1 MQVTRKPSDNFTRLF
16 DVLAYQLAKYP
27 NEKALNESVNGL
39 WKGYSIQ
46 EIIQRVNHLSCW
58 FIRNEYTRGQKII
71 LAPVTGSP
79 AWMIIDF
86 ACQQVGLVTVP
97 IHSNSTSSDFD
108 LIISETESSLCIA
121 ADRSIYDAIIASVE
135 RTQSTARTY
144 HLDSTREGYFEAL
157 NEKESNNELEKL
169 ASLKESISPDDL
181 VTILYTSGSSGTPK
195 GVMLSHNNIAFNI
208 KAVLM
213 LLPLEPHYRVL
224 SFLPFSHILE
234 RMACYSYLA
243 FGVSLYFNSSKETFV
258 DDFKTVRPHFCT
270 SVPRVLEKMYDFMLE
285 QMVKRNFVQRNTIRW
300 ALNVGKQYSSGK
312 IRFIYLLKLTIARWL
327 VLGQWRKK
335 LGGKIRHMVVG
346 AASLR
351 PEIGKLFSAAG
362 IQIIEGYG
370 MTETAPL
377 IAVNRFEPGL
387 NMFGT
392 VGLIVPGV
400 DVKIDS
406 PSETG
411 EGEILV
417 KGPNLTQ
424 GYFKRQELNSEV
436 FTSEGWFKTGDVGM
450 FVKGRFLKIT
460 DRKKDIFKTSA
471 GKYIAPQPLQ
481 NHFNKSPFIQ
491 RCLIIGFQKPF
502 VTALLVPHFEI
513 LQAWCLQEGIHWTS
527 PQFMVY
533 NIKVRARMQQEIDT
547 LNEVL
552 PNIERIKDFVLCH
565 QDWTLESGELTPTLK
580 PIRLRIMDHYKS
592 EIEKMYG

>member
-46 EIIQRVNHLSCW
+46 EIIERVNHLSCW
-58 FIRNEYTRGQKII
+58 FIRNGCTSGQKII
-71 LAPVTGSP
+71 LAPVAGSP

-86 ACQQVGLVTVP
+86 ACQQVGLITVP
-97 IHSNSTSSDFD
+97 IHSNSTSADFD
-108 LIISETESSLCIA
+108 LIITETESSLCIA
-121 ADRSIYDAIIASVE
+121 ADRSIYDTILASVE
-135 RTQSTARTY
+135 RTKSTARTY
-144 HLDSTREGYFEAL
+144 HLDSTHEGYFEAL
-157 NEKESNNELEKL
+157 KEKESSNELEKL

-181 VTILYTSGSSGTPK
+181 VTILYTSGSSGIPK

-243 FGVSLYFNSSKETFV
+243 FGVSLYFNSSKESFAE
-258 DDFKTVRPHFCT
+258 DFKTVRPHFCT

-285 QMVKRNFVQRNTIRW
+285 QMMNRNFIQRKTIGW
-300 ALNVGKQYSSGK
+300 ALHVGKQYGSGK
-312 IRFIYLLKLTIARWL
+312 IRFVYFVKLTLARWL
-327 VLGQWRKK
+327 VLGLWRKK

-411 EGEILV
+411 EGEIMV

-547 LNEVL
+547 LNEAL

-580 PIRLRIMDHYKS
+580 PIRLRIMDHYKA

>member
-1 MQVTRKPSDNFTRLF
+1 MRVTRKPSDNFTRIF

-27 NEKALNESVNGL
+27 NEKALNTSENGD

-58 FIRNEYTRGQKII
+58 FIRNGYTSGQKII

-79 AWMIIDF
+79 EWMIIDF

-97 IHSNSTSSDFD
+97 IHSNSTSSDLD
-108 LIISETESSLCIA
+108 LIITETESPLCLA
-121 ADRSIYDAIIASVE
+121 ADRNIYDTIIASVE
-135 RTQSTARTY
+135 RTKSTARTY
-144 HLDSTREGYFEAL
+144 HLDSTHEGYFEAL
-157 NEKESNNELEKL
+157 NEKESSNELEKL
-169 ASLKESISPDDL
+169 AGVKDSISPDDL
-181 VTILYTSGSSGTPK
+181 VTILYTSGSSGIPK

-285 QMVKRNFVQRNTIRW
+285 QMMNRNFIQRKTIGW
-300 ALNVGKQYSSGK
+300 ALEIGKQYGSNK
-312 IRFIYLLKLTIARWL
+312 IRFVYFVKLTLARWL
-327 VLGQWRKK
+327 VLGLWRKK

-400 DVKIDS
+400 EVKIDS
-406 PSETG
+406 PTETG

-417 KGPNLTQ
+417 KGPNLSQ
-424 GYFKRQELNSEV
+424 GYFKRQELTNEM
-436 FTSEGWFKTGDVGM
+436 FTTDGWFKTGDVGM
-450 FVKGRFLKIT
+450 FVKSRFLKIT

-481 NHFNKSPFIQ
+481 NHFTKSPFIE

-513 LQAWCLQEGIHWTS
+513 LQAWCAQEGIHWTS

-533 NIKVRARMQQEIDT
+533 NIKVRARMQQEIDM
-547 LNEVL
+547 LNEAL

-580 PIRLRIMDHYKS
+580 PIRLRIMDHYKAD
-592 EIEKMYG
+592 IEKMYG

>member
-46 EIIQRVNHLSCW
+46 EIIERVNHLSCW
-58 FIRNEYTRGQKII
+58 FIRNGCTSGQKII
-71 LAPVTGSP
+71 LAPVAGSP

-86 ACQQVGLVTVP
+86 ACQQVGLITVP
-97 IHSNSTSSDFD
+97 IHSNSTSADFD
-108 LIISETESSLCIA
+108 LIITETESSLCIA
-121 ADRSIYDAIIASVE
+121 ADRSIYDTILASVE
-135 RTQSTARTY
+135 RTKSTARTY
-144 HLDSTREGYFEAL
+144 HLDSTHEGYFEAL
-157 NEKESNNELEKL
+157 KEKESSNELEKL

-243 FGVSLYFNSSKETFV
+243 FGVSLYFNSSKESFAE
-258 DDFKTVRPHFCT
+258 DFKTVRPHFCT

-285 QMVKRNFVQRNTIRW
+285 QMMNRNFIQRKTIGW
-300 ALNVGKQYSSGK
+300 ALHVGKQYGSGK
-312 IRFIYLLKLTIARWL
+312 IRFVYFVKLTLARWL
-327 VLGQWRKK
+327 VLGLWRKK

-400 DVKIDS
+400 DLKIDS

-411 EGEILV
+411 EGEIMV

-547 LNEVL
+547 LNEAL

-580 PIRLRIMDHYKS
+580 PIRLRIMDHYKA

>member
-27 NEKALNESVNGL
+27 NEKALNTSENGV
-39 WKGYSIQ
+39 WKSYSIQ

-58 FIRNEYTRGQKII
+58 FIRNGYTRGQKII
-71 LAPVTGSP
+71 LAPVAGSP
-79 AWMIIDF
+79 EWMIIDF

-97 IHSNSTSSDFD
+97 IHSNSTAADFD
-108 LIISETESSLCIA
+108 LIITETESSLCLA
-121 ADRSIYDAIIASVE
+121 ADRNIYDTILASVV
-135 RTQSTARTY
+135 RTKSSARTY
-144 HLDSTREGYFEAL
+144 HLDSTHEGYFEAL
-157 NEKESNNELEKL
+157 NEKESSNELEKL
-169 ASLKESISPDDL
+169 ASLKDSISPDDL
-181 VTILYTSGSSGTPK
+181 VTILYTSGSSGIPK

-243 FGVSLYFNSSKETFV
+243 FGVSLYFNSSKESFAE
-258 DDFKTVRPHFCT
+258 DFKTVRPHFCT

-285 QMVKRNFVQRNTIRW
+285 QMMKRNFIQRKTIGW
-300 ALNVGKQYSSGK
+300 ALDVGKQYGSGK
-312 IRFIYLLKLTIARWL
+312 IRFVYFVKLTLARWL
-327 VLGQWRKK
+327 VLGLWRKK

-411 EGEILV
+411 EGEIMV

-533 NIKVRARMQQEIDT
+533 NIKVRARLQQEIDT
-547 LNEVL
+547 LNEAL

-592 EIEKMYG
+592 EIDKMYG

>member
-27 NEKALNESVNGL
+27 NEKALNTSENGG
-39 WKGYSIQ
+39 WKSYSIQ
-46 EIIQRVNHLSCW
+46 EIIQRVNYLSCW
-58 FIRNEYTRGQKII
+58 FIRNGCTRGQKII
-71 LAPVTGSP
+71 LAPVAGSP

-97 IHSNSTSSDFD
+97 IHSNSTASDLD
-108 LIISETESSLCIA
+108 LIITETECSLCLA
-121 ADRSIYDAIIASVE
+121 ADRSIYDTILDSAQ
-135 RTQSTARTY
+135 RTESKARVH